1 MERFIF
7 GLLEYFYSLF
17 KDFFHAIRSYT
28 FFRKLSTRWKYKF
41 WEPLAQSDCWF
52 FPSSNFFPLFS
63 SSPRDSI
70 AAHPARVVV
79 FHCCERMQIAIP
91 VPGPSINSNRI
102 NSSAVI
108 VFCASQKTLYT
119 RAASFCPATNNIR
132 FIRTVAHVADFS
144 SPTTPVF
151 LWWWNPRSKIGPWLV
166 DITSA
171 IDHFIGNY
179 RQRFASDV
187 SAQRTASKKG
197 LSNIASL
204 IRRTECPCF
213 ITW

>member
-1 MERFIF
+1 LRI
-7 GLLEYFYSLF
+7 
-17 KDFFHAIRSYT
+17 T
-28 FFRKLSTRWKYKF
+28 
-41 WEPLAQSDCWF
+41 AQSDCWF
-52 FPSSNFFPLFS
+52 FPFYHFFPSFS

-70 AAHPARVVV
+70 AARPARAVV

-132 FIRTVAHVADFS
+132 FIRTVAHVADLS
-144 SPTTPVF
+144 SPDSPPRVF
-151 LWWWNPRSKIGPWLV
+151 MVVKSRSKIGPWVV

-187 SAQRTASKKG
+187 SAQRTASKKR
-197 LSNIASL
+197 I
-204 IRRTECPCF
+204 E
-213 ITW
+213 

>member
-1 MERFIF
+1 MLVFPF
-7 GLLEYFYSLF
+7 
-17 KDFFHAIRSYT
+17 
-28 FFRKLSTRWKYKF
+28 LSF
-41 WEPLAQSDCWF
+41 LP
-52 FPSSNFFPLFS
+52 PFS

-70 AAHPARVVV
+70 AAHPARAVV

-102 NSSAVI
+102 NLSAVI
-108 VFCASQKTLYT
+108 VFCTSQKTLYT

-144 SPTTPVF
+144 SPRVF
-151 LWWWNPRSKIGPWLV
+151 LWRWKSRSKIGPWV
-166 DITSA
+166 VNITSA

-187 SAQRTASKKG
+187 SAQPTASKKG

-204 IRRTECPCF
+204 IRRTECPVF
-213 ITW
+213 HHAIASSE